1 MRPITFSQVKPMDT
15 TSFLGNGRPSGGLPE
30 RIFLPSDREK
40 SDEGKSVISPILLII
55 AAIVLFFMIKAR

>member
-15 TSFLGNGRPSGGLPE
+15 TSFLGNGRPSGKEETPLPE
-30 RIFLPSDREK
+30 RIFLTPK
-40 SDEGKSVISPILLII
+40 KSVISPILLII

>member
-15 TSFLGNGRPSGGLPE
+15 TSFLGNGRPSGKEETPLPE
-30 RIFLPSDREK
+30 RIFLTPE
-40 SDEGKSVISPILLII
+40 KSVISPILLII